1 MKLLALVIGSSA
13 DANQRTNQSAKDGRY
28 LCDNLA
34 IAPTEDFV
42 EADKSRGASGY
53 ADDHQP
59 LKNQIN
65 FIREFHFLALL
76 KVLYLC

>member
-1 MKLLALVIGSSA
+1 MKLLALVIGGST

-28 LCDNLA
+28 LRDNLA
-34 IAPTEDFV
+34 IAPTKDFI
-42 EADKSRGASGY
+42 EADKSRGASGD

-59 LKNQIN
+59 LENQIN
-65 FIREFHFLALL
+65 FVREFHLLALL